1 MGLTSCAVPTAMG
14 VSRGPALARAT
25 VHVPG
30 GPFLMG
36 STLDERAVAIELDY
50 ASLGQATPEIS
61 AWVKREFRQSTVE
74 VDAFRIMRTPVTQRE
89 YVEFMRDTGAPE
101 PFVDA
106 ATWMRQDLGITYAKV
121 QKFLWYQ
128 GLPKPDRATHPVVLV
143 DHAGAGGLLRV
154 VGPQDDNTRGRL
166 PSEAQWEKAA
176 RGTAGQAY
184 PWGRNFDP
192 NLLNGFEAQL
202 DDTLPVGT
210 YTDAESPYGAQ
221 DMAGNV
227 FEWTSTPLAGEGFVV
242 KGGAFTTTGGSRGPP
257 RGTADPARFAMFWWA
272 SGAWQT
278 RPEMTRPPTPPPA
291 TTTTPRLRLSPRL
304 SAIC

>member
-74 VDAFRIMRTPVTQRE
+74 VNAFRIMRTPVTQRE

-106 ATWMRQDLGITYAKV
+106 ATWMRQDLGITYAEV

-128 GLPKPDRATHPVVLV
+128 GLPKPDRAAHPVVLV
-143 DHAGAGGLLRV
+143 DHAGAEAYCAWWGRKN
-154 VGPQDDNTRGRL
+154 NTRGRL

-210 YTDAESPYGAQ
+210 HTDAESPYGAQ

-242 KGGAFTTTGGSRGPP
+242 KGGAFTTTGGLARAAARHGRPETL
-257 RGTADPARFAMFWWA
+257 RHVLVGFRCVADATRDDETAD
-272 SGAWQT
+272 
-278 RPEMTRPPTPPPA
+278 A
-291 TTTTPRLRLSPRL
+291 T
-304 SAIC
+304 AGEDDDA